1 MEEESVRQLKW
12 KIALSAGVLV
22 LGIGTY
28 MYL

>member
-1 MEEESVRQLKW
+1 MEEQSAQQLKR

>member
-1 MEEESVRQLKW
+1 MEEQSARQLKW

>member
-1 MEEESVRQLKW
+1 MEEQSARQLKW
-12 KIALSAGVLV
+12 NLALSAGVLV

>member
-1 MEEESVRQLKW
+1 MEEQSAQQLKW
-12 KIALSAGVLV
+12 KIALSAGVLM